1 MKDED
6 EGFTHALG
14 YPHVPQEWLGTGL
27 EWKMW
32 HAFLAME
39 RVSESLKI
47 ESGMFGNKEIYFS
60 GGRDVEFVGKG
71 LQR

>member
-1 MKDED
+1 
-6 EGFTHALG
+6 
-14 YPHVPQEWLGTGL
+14 
-27 EWKMW
+27 MW